1 MFKAEAGIG
10 FSTSKN
16 NQDNSYLA
24 SQSNVLNAGGNINLT
39 STEGDIHLK
48 NTQVNAKDKISLD
61 AAKDILLE
69 SGQTKEYADG
79 KNSNAGAQVGVGVSV
94 GAQTGVYVY
103 AEAGYGK
110 GSNHLESTTHNN
122 TALNANQISIKSQ
135 GDTTLKGAQAT
146 ANRIDADVGGNLNII
161 SQQDTLEQ
169 NSKQMGVGARVQVSA
184 GTAWDASGNFNN
196 SSAKG
201 NSKSVKQQ
209 SGLFA
214 GDGGYHVKA
223 DHVDLQG
230 GAIASTASKENNNLT
245 ANSLKFSNIENES
258 SHNATTVAL
267 SGGTRFGEEKGKDST
282 GAQYT
287 NNVNWR
293 ESTTFSPTLP
303 QQDKDSDS
311 STTYATIS
319 EGNINIG
326 GKDTTVQELGI
337 HSDINT
343 ANQQVAEVP
352 DLQAI
357 LDKQK
362 IVSDATSTIVAATR
376 TYSQNKQAE
385 AEAQKQAA
393 EAQALEKLKAEG
405 GEKWAE
411 YNSTKDYVA
420 KQNLLKNA
428 LPAYKDAADQAQ
440 AWGIGGNS
448 SRALN
453 AVTTAITAALGGQTD
468 LQVVTNTLAP
478 YAAQV
483 IGGQF
488 GHGEDKN
495 TAAQLVSHAI
505 LGATLAYINGGD
517 PTAGGSAAVAS
528 EAAATYLMN
537 RYKDKEE
544 YQDKNGV
551 FQPNLLPEDVKTQ
564 IRDLTAGI
572 GAVIGGAAG
581 DSTYNAQLAGV
592 IGQNA
597 VESNALLFDDLR
609 EKSKDFFISLSSK
622 AKHPIDQGAI
632 KGVGSIA
639 DGLLLIADAFGDTA
653 VSAIH
658 CPIGGSACADAM
670 ENNRQKGQAIID
682 FFKINNLKSQAA
694 AIEQSYIDLASGDPL
709 KVANAQRVQA
719 EIYTSLGL
727 SAAGTKAL
735 SSIKD
740 MNIQGKT
747 KQVDVRFNDPNKY
760 KADLAKQSG
769 IPKYINLSEPKG
781 VYGLDSQKL
790 KTYFEMNGYRVN
802 VEKDAPK
809 GSGNAQ
815 VYSVYDH
822 KEIGKVQHSPS
833 TANLP
838 TKQQSQHIGE
848 YIKFTLKD
856 GKVDAY
862 GNTKVYIINPNT
874 FKGTAKRS
882 TFYNQQGQKLEYT
895 NGKYVKVN

>member
-1 MFKAEAGIG
+1 M
-10 FSTSKN
+10 
-16 NQDNSYLA
+16 
-24 SQSNVLNAGGNINLT
+24 
-39 STEGDIHLK
+39 
-48 NTQVNAKDKISLD
+48 
-61 AAKDILLE
+61 
-69 SGQTKEYADG
+69 
-79 KNSNAGAQVGVGVSV
+79 
-94 GAQTGVYVY
+94 
-103 AEAGYGK
+103 
-110 GSNHLESTTHNN
+110 
-122 TALNANQISIKSQ
+122 
-135 GDTTLKGAQAT
+135 
-146 ANRIDADVGGNLNII
+146 
-161 SQQDTLEQ
+161 
-169 NSKQMGVGARVQVSA
+169 
-184 GTAWDASGNFNN
+184 
-196 SSAKG
+196 
-201 NSKSVKQQ
+201 
-209 SGLFA
+209 
-214 GDGGYHVKA
+214 
-223 DHVDLQG
+223 
-230 GAIASTASKENNNLT
+230 
-245 ANSLKFSNIENES
+245 
-258 SHNATTVAL
+258 
-267 SGGTRFGEEKGKDST
+267 
-282 GAQYT
+282 
-287 NNVNWR
+287 
-293 ESTTFSPTLP
+293 
-303 QQDKDSDS
+303 
-311 STTYATIS
+311 
-319 EGNINIG
+319 
-326 GKDTTVQELGI
+326 
-337 HSDINT
+337 
-343 ANQQVAEVP
+343 
-352 DLQAI
+352 
-357 LDKQK
+357 
-362 IVSDATSTIVAATR
+362 
-376 TYSQNKQAE
+376 
-385 AEAQKQAA
+385 
-393 EAQALEKLKAEG
+393 
-405 GEKWAE
+405 
-411 YNSTKDYVA
+411 
-420 KQNLLKNA
+420 
-428 LPAYKDAADQAQ
+428 
-440 AWGIGGNS
+440 
-448 SRALN
+448 
-453 AVTTAITAALGGQTD
+453 
-468 LQVVTNTLAP
+468 
-478 YAAQV
+478 
-483 IGGQF
+483 
-488 GHGEDKN
+488 
-495 TAAQLVSHAI
+495 SHAI

-528 EAAATYLMN
+528 EAAAIYLTN
-537 RYKDKEE
+537 QYKDDPR
-544 YQDKNGV
+544 YQNENGE
-551 FQPNLLPEDVKTQ
+551 FIPNLLPENVKTQ

-572 GAVIGGAAG
+572 GAVIGGVAG
-581 DSTYNAQLAGV
+581 DSSYNAQLAGV